1 MIKHF
6 YFALVLVTG
15 LCPLTLLVLSTNH
28 MYYRVSGTCCQSTA
42 QRIHG
47 LGSNKKCLH
56 PTCSAKKLYIVPCP
70 REEVKDVGTFPSPHA
85 GSFFSPKWKKKHQGN
100 AALPWSSFRKKKKH
114 TGYRWKTLEVVKF
127 RRSKAAIFILFPMNS
142 FIFSSLFYLNVNTY
156 KRVKISMPW
165 LSFYQDLTISH

>member
-100 AALPWSSFRKKKKH
+100 AALPWSSFRKKKKAH
-114 TGYRWKTLEVVKF
+114 RVSLENTGGCKVQKEQSSYFYTFSYEF
-127 RRSKAAIFILFPMNS
+127 FYIFKS
-142 FIFSSLFYLNVNTY
+142 F
-156 KRVKISMPW
+156 
-165 LSFYQDLTISH
+165 LS

>member
-85 GSFFSPKWKKKHQGN
+85 GSFFFSKMEKKTPGKCCSPLVLIQKKKSTHGI
-100 AALPWSSFRKKKKH
+100 AGKH
-114 TGYRWKTLEVVKF
+114 WRL
-127 RRSKAAIFILFPMNS
+127 
-142 FIFSSLFYLNVNTY
+142 
-156 KRVKISMPW
+156 
-165 LSFYQDLTISH
+165 